1 MVLSAKKLA
10 GIIGRSEATA
20 RYHLIRYGKKVGRG
34 RYDYPDEMLKEM
46 PKRSGMK
53 LSEAEIEKI
62 HRLEEKGMMRW
73 QIAAIIGRTQATVA
87 KYAVGVAKNHRVPD
101 EMIQKAR
108 EMRADGCSYR
118 EIAEETGIA
127 YNTVR
132 KYAREEKQ

>member
-10 GIIGRSEATA
+10 SIIGRSEAAA
-20 RYHLIRYGKKVGRG
+20 RYHLVRYGKKVGRG
-34 RYDYPDEMLKEM
+34 CYDFPDEMLKEM
-46 PKRSGMK
+46 PKRSGSK

-62 HRLEEKGMMRW
+62 HRLEAKGMMRW

-87 KYAVGVAKNHRVPD
+87 KYAVGAAKNRRVPA
-101 EMIQKAR
+101 EVIQKAK
-108 EMRADGCSYR
+108 EMRADGYSYR
-118 EIAEETGIA
+118 EIAEETGVA

>member
-10 GIIGRSEATA
+10 DIIGRSEATA

-34 RYDYPDEMLKEM
+34 RYDYPDEMLKKM
-46 PKRSGMK
+46 PRRSGSK

-62 HRLEEKGMMRW
+62 HRLESEGMMRW

-87 KYAVGVAKNHRVPD
+87 KYAVGGAKNRRVPD
-101 EMIQKAR
+101 ETIQAAR
-108 EMRADGCSYR
+108 EMRAEGCTYR
-118 EIAEETGIA
+118 EIAKETGMA

-132 KYAREEKQ
+132 KYAREEKR